1 MSIQEGPVWTGVDSA
16 SRRLR
21 RATTPLDHRRTNWRH
36 VAAPRAWQAFSE
48 LRLQLRESNLPSQFF
63 VQHVQTPIE
72 AVIQIR
78 ASQTH
83 TGVCNRKNQ
92 APWNA
97 LTST

>member
-1 MSIQEGPVWTGVDSA
+1 
-16 SRRLR
+16 
-21 RATTPLDHRRTNWRH
+21 LDHRRTNWRH